1 LRAAMIAAVP
11 MHRMGSPDEI
21 ASAALFLASEDASFI
36 TAADLYVDGGTMEL
50 R

>member
-1 LRAAMIAAVP
+1 MFRCGFCSHRAA
-11 MHRMGSPDEI
+11 
-21 ASAALFLASEDASFI
+21 ALAFLASEDASFI